1 MKTEINVEEYLDLL
15 YKKMDE
21 NRDKN
26 DWRRADILRKMT
38 QFIECMESND
48 LEEAKEL
55 VEEFF

>member
-1 MKTEINVEEYLDLL
+1 MKTKINVEEYLDLL

-21 NRDKN
+21 YEDKN
-26 DWRRADILRKMT
+26 DWRRVDILRIMT